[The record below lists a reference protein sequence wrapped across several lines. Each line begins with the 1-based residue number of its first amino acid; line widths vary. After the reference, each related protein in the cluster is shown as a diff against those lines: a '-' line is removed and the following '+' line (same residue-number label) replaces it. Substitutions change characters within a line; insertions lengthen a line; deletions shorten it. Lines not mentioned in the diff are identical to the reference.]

1 MISMLQGMEEED
13 GLQQGSI
20 TIVTKRFD
28 MACST
33 VYQVWE
39 WVPCTHAT
47 GIIIS
52 LELNSWKK
60 FQEAAY
66 LSDRVC
72 L

>member
-52 LELNSWKK
+52 L
-60 FQEAAY
+60 
-66 LSDRVC
+66 
-72 L
+72 